1 MKFTIML
8 TIILGFV
15 ASNVCAQPSAEFV
28 PDTDTVALWH
38 LDGNGDDASGKGNH
52 LAVKTDRVSWVSGK
66 FGQCAEMGDDPWS
79 GSCFN
84 SDGGALTA
92 PGAGCTYPGGGDWTL
107 EAWVLFPSNSEG
119 YMAACHYSK
128 HWAGHDPYRLGIS
141 NGEAYFQLVD
151 SSNNYINI
159 SADISAHVGEWVHL
173 AGVYRYQQD
182 VALYVNGARVT
193 HDTTTLVPETLP
205 NYDVFVGG
213 SYCGTSTGLKVD
225 EVRIS
230 DMARYTGSEEPP
242 EPPKLLFREKNT
254 GIPGIDHCGLYTG
267 TIDEVWESTKPK
279 TGGPPWPRL
288 YYDPLKDTFVEVGYD
303 NGVQNYHTLGSF
315 NWFSTSK
322 DSSDVVETD
331 YIDIDSNIAEKLI
344 EFIEDHELSGYSIL
358 TKGIQP
364 EDQKGGGGTFTC
376 VGLIEAAAESVS
388 DLHEGEGFIP
398 NIFEATIVPDPV
410 VPGVFWNLPLLTPS
424 LLRYCVR
431 NEGLVWSTAGAL
443 VGWFDPVDFILTD
456 SIGRRLGHVDGIGT
470 FDEIPNAM
478 YSGDGDWEILLILDP
493 VPGEYYLK
501 LYGVGSEYRGVVA
514 SIEDDSTGPSWA
526 FSGYLETGERLA
538 KVLFAN
544 WTVRELLP
552 DSKSN
557 KAGRTMPVKFSLR
570 IAESVDPAMPFVYN
584 ENLEIRIYDSADTG
598 TILQTS
604 RHGDTARDYRIDN
617 DEELYITNFKTKKDP
632 AEYVV
637 EIWRTGLPFPVGSFT
652 FETVK

>member
-1 MKFTIML
+1 MKFMIML
-8 TIILGFV
+8 AIILGFV

-28 PDTDTVALWH
+28 PDADTVALWH
-38 LDGNGDDASGKGNH
+38 LDGNGEDASGNGNH
-52 LAVKTDRVSWVSGK
+52 LAVKTDRVSWVPGQ
-66 FGQCAEMGDDPWS
+66 FGQCAEMGNDPWS

-92 PGAGCTYPGGGDWTL
+92 PGSGCTYPGGGDWTV

-159 SADISAHVGEWVHL
+159 SADISGNVGQWVHI

-182 VALYVNGARVT
+182 VALYVNGVRVA
-193 HDTTTLVPETLP
+193 HDETTLVPETLP
-205 NYDVFVGG
+205 GYDVFVGG

-254 GIPGIDHCGLYTG
+254 RIPGIDHCGLYTG
-267 TIDEVWESTKPK
+267 TIDEVWESHPSYTDDPFTEK
-279 TGGPPWPRL
+279 L
-288 YYDPLKDTFVEVGYD
+288 YYDPLKDIFVTVNYD
-303 NGVQNYHTLGSF
+303 NGVQNEHTLGSF
-315 NWFSTSK
+315 NWCSTSK
-322 DSSDVVETD
+322 DHSDVVEAD
-331 YIDIDSNIAEKLI
+331 YIDIDSEIAEKLLV
-344 EFIEDHELSGYSIL
+344 FIEAHKSSGFSDL
-358 TKGIQP
+358 DSGMQP

-376 VGLIEAAAESVS
+376 VGLIEAAAESIS

-398 NIFEATIVPDPV
+398 NIFEAVIVPGN

-431 NEGLVWSTAGAL
+431 NEVLVWEVAGAL

-456 SIGRRLGHVDGIGT
+456 TLGRRLGHVDNVGT
-470 FDEIPNAM
+470 FNEIPNAL
-478 YSGDGDWEILLILDP
+478 YTGDGDWEILLILDP
-493 VPGEYYLK
+493 TPGEYYLE
-501 LYGVGSEYRGVVA
+501 LYGVGHEYRGTIA
-514 SIEDDSTGPSWA
+514 SINSDSMGLNWT
-526 FSGYLETGERLA
+526 FSGYLGAGERLA
-538 KVLFAN
+538 KVLFAK
-544 WTVRELLP
+544 WAVRELLP
-552 DSKSN
+552 ATKSN

-570 IAESVDPAMPFVYN
+570 VAESIDPEMPFVYD
-584 ENLEIRIYDSADTG
+584 EYLEIKIYDSAYPG

-604 RHGDTARDYRIDN
+604 LYGETSKDYRIDKAG
-617 DEELYITNFKTKKDP
+617 ELYITNFKTKKDP

-637 EIWRTGLPFPVGSFT
+637 EIWRTSLPFPVGSFN